1 MNCLKDIESRQQK
14 KMRVLTRWFLIV
26 LLFNFSLQLDIVEEL
41 LTSSSTESTSV
52 SSSSEI
58 CGSSSRLSSQEDQH
72 EFMIWAGLLGGSTNT
87 SENCQAGLILNKIS
101 YQKTL
106 KVVVETPLQAQVV
119 LPKWLEKSS
128 GLSPPLT

>member
-1 MNCLKDIESRQQK
+1 
-14 KMRVLTRWFLIV
+14 
-26 LLFNFSLQLDIVEEL
+26 
-41 LTSSSTESTSV
+41 
-52 SSSSEI
+52 
-58 CGSSSRLSSQEDQH
+58 
-72 EFMIWAGLLGGSTNT
+72 MIWAGLLGGSTNT
-87 SENCQAGLILNKIS
+87 SENGQAGLILNKIS